1 MSRSYKKTPYAGDNK
16 TKWAKRQVN
25 KQVRHYLNR
34 QMIQDESFAPAAYKK
49 VSESWDICDYCSIF
63 TLEKWLKDKWN
74 LSRWNR
80 RNIFEE
86 KRIQEWYKWYKRK

>member
-16 TKWAKRQVN
+16 TRWAKRRAN
-25 KQVRHYLNR
+25 KQVRHYL
-34 QMIQDESFAPAAYKK
+34 K
-49 VSESWDICDYCSIF
+49 DIYDYCSIF

-74 LSRWNR
+74 LLRWNR
-80 RNIFEE
+80 KNIPEE